1 MVLHYCKY
9 NGISLV
15 LQQIKLDTMRL
26 SIRIIDAVRDTVDT
40 MLFFAAMAVKED
52 FRNHVARAGT
62 AADMNPSRRLAVLG
76 NGPSLRDELPRL
88 IARREWERTDMM
100 AVNFFALGDEL
111 TVVRPQYYVL
121 SDPQFFRRA
130 GHSERVENL
139 YRALGERVNWP
150 MTLYVQYY
158 NPEQF
163 DYRAAVGDNPNIRI
177 VPFHTL
183 VFRGLRSVEFWC
195 YRHGLGSG
203 NFGTVVQNGEFIGLL
218 LGYRQIDLYGVDHTL
233 LDGLT
238 VDDRNRLCRTQSHY
252 YDSAPAAPEPIFVN
266 ATDPPRPYTMH
277 TYLAETAELFR
288 GHEVLRDYA
297 RSIGARIINRTR
309 GSMIDAYERE

>member
-26 SIRIIDAVRDTVDT
+26 SIRIIDAVRDTFDT

-163 DYRAAVGDNPNIRI
+163 DYRAAVGDNPKIRI

-297 RSIGARIINRTR
+297 RSIGARIINRPR
-309 GSMIDAYERE
+309 GAFIPAS

>member
-1 MVLHYCKY
+1 
-9 NGISLV
+9 
-15 LQQIKLDTMRL
+15 MRL
-26 SIRIIDAVRDTVDT
+26 SIRIIDAVRDTFDT
-40 MLFFAAMAVKED
+40 LLFFAAMAVKED

-100 AVNFFALGDEL
+100 AVNFFALGDEF
-111 TVVRPQYYVL
+111 TIVRPQYYVL

-130 GHSERVENL
+130 GRSERVENL
-139 YRALGERVNWP
+139 YRALGERVDWP

-158 NPEQF
+158 NPEF

-252 YDSAPAAPEPIFVN
+252 YDYAPAAPEPIFVN

-297 RSIGARIINRTR
+297 RSIGARIINRTQ

>member
-1 MVLHYCKY
+1 
-9 NGISLV
+9 
-15 LQQIKLDTMRL
+15 MRL
-26 SIRIIDAVRDTVDT
+26 SIRIIDAVRDTFDT
-40 MLFFAAMAVKED
+40 LLFFAAMAVKED

-100 AVNFFALGDEL
+100 AVNFFALGDEF
-111 TVVRPQYYVL
+111 TIVRPQYYVL

-130 GHSERVENL
+130 GRSERVENL

-158 NPEQF
+158 NPERF
-163 DYRAAVGDNPNIRI
+163 DYRAAVGANPNIRI

-297 RSIGARIINRTR
+297 RSIGARIVNRTR
-309 GSMIDAYERE
+309 GSMIDA

>member
-1 MVLHYCKY
+1 
-9 NGISLV
+9 
-15 LQQIKLDTMRL
+15 MRL
-26 SIRIIDAVRDTVDT
+26 SIRIIDAVRDTFDT
-40 MLFFAAMAVKED
+40 LLFFAAMAVKED

-130 GHSERVENL
+130 GRSERVENL

>member
-1 MVLHYCKY
+1 
-9 NGISLV
+9 
-15 LQQIKLDTMRL
+15 MRL
-26 SIRIIDAVRDTVDT
+26 SIRIIDAVRDTFDT
-40 MLFFAAMAVKED
+40 LLFFAAMAVKED

-130 GHSERVENL
+130 GRSERVENL

-163 DYRAAVGDNPNIRI
+163 DYRAAVGANPNIRI

-183 VFRGLRSVEFWC
+183 VFHGLRSVEFWC